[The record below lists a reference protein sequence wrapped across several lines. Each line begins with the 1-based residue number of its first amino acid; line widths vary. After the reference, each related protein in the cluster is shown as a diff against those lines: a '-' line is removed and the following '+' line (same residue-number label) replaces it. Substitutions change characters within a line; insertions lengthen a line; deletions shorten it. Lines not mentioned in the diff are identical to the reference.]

1 MTNAN
6 AKLVMIAGL
15 TVLFAGCAIPFR
27 APSDVAAIQLER
39 VDSPTVIVEKIWLER
54 KSGQLVVKGYVLK
67 RLNAGDTDD
76 THLDVTLYDAQG
88 QELRSTVDH
97 FEPRHLMRRFRRP
110 PYGSY
115 RVPLDPLP
123 VGTLRIQVRA
133 HEGTHVGQAIALV
146 PKAKS

>member
-67 RLNAGDTDD
+67 RLNAVSG
-76 THLDVTLYDAQG
+76 HVKPSHFGPG
-88 QELRSTVDH
+88 QNQ
-97 FEPRHLMRRFRRP
+97 P
-110 PYGSY
+110 P
-115 RVPLDPLP
+115 
-123 VGTLRIQVRA
+123 
-133 HEGTHVGQAIALV
+133 
-146 PKAKS
+146 